1 MRACDDSMY
10 LCNAYHPRREMM
22 SQPDQRPSATG
33 VDLAEAIRF
42 QRDLY
47 LYWRTVRAVGSLQ
60 LTARR
65 FVARPALRRLR
76 MALAAES
83 NAGASHEQRDAP
95 SERDDRRLLY

>member
-1 MRACDDSMY
+1 
-10 LCNAYHPRREMM
+10 MM
-22 SQPDQRPSATG
+22 TESQPPSAAPAA
-33 VDLAEAIRF
+33 LAEAIRF

-83 NAGASHEQRDAP
+83 SDTSNREQRDTV
-95 SERDDRRLLY
+95 SERDDTRLLYLRRLLERLGLLRHAED